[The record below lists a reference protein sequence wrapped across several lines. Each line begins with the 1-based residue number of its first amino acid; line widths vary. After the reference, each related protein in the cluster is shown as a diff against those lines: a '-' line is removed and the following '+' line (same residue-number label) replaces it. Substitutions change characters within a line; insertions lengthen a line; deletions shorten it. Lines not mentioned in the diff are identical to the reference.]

1 MALSLR
7 NVQGK
12 IVYWDSAPSPVCPDS
27 RGDPVLEISVVYGQT
42 QVGIKVVGPLDLET
56 TASFLSVMGDLL
68 LEGFRDYSLDVR
80 EAQIDAAGAAAL
92 TLCKRRAGSVGAT
105 LLCVDA

>member
-1 MALSLR
+1 
-7 NVQGK
+7 
-12 IVYWDSAPSPVCPDS
+12 
-27 RGDPVLEISVVYGQT
+27 
-42 QVGIKVVGPLDLET
+42 
-56 TASFLSVMGDLL
+56 MGDLL